1 MQIPEAKKLHD
12 LDFFLKILPLFLAI
26 FRSFFLNFSRPV
38 FKLWVPCSQTFE
50 MAPLPLITPLG
61 STLRHRE
68 NLASIK
74 LGQIFMH
81 FYLIKG
87 IESSVELRPSTF
99 ITRIGAAQVN
109 SRTDY
114 VLNPFTQGG
123 TAPPP
128 PPLFFCPLLKISLG
142 NPCLKNL
149 DLTKLSPPLR
159 TL

>member
-1 MQIPEAKKLHD
+1 
-12 LDFFLKILPLFLAI
+12 
-26 FRSFFLNFSRPV
+26 
-38 FKLWVPCSQTFE
+38 
-50 MAPLPLITPLG
+50 
-61 STLRHRE
+61 
-68 NLASIK
+68 
-74 LGQIFMH
+74 MH

-114 VLNPFTQGG
+114 VLNPFPQGG

-142 NPCLKNL
+142 NPYLKIL
-149 DLTKLSPPLR
+149 ELTKLFIADAPIKKIEN
-159 TL
+159 